1 MGPTALIS
9 LANEDVLQVFIAL
22 KNPSPFTA
30 FEPTNVGSSVKHVN
44 H

>member
-9 LANEDVLQVFIAL
+9 LAKEDVLQVFIAL
-22 KNPSPFTA
+22 KNPSPLTA
-30 FEPTNVGSSVKHVN
+30 FELANVGSSVKHVN